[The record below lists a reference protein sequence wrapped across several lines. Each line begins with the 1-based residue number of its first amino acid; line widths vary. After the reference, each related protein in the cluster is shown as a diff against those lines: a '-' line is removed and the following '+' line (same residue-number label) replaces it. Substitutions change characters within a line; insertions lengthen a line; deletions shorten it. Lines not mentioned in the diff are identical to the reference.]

1 MIYTWVNEGRGPR
14 NPEPPAYQCSVT
26 GLLPQLNRQ
35 WGHLGKAE
43 FLLDWVLERCKV
55 IKNLPSFL
63 NIIVLL
69 YVEIWREGLVL
80 AGMSLKEQY
89 ATDIENFC
97 PGSLHLS
104 TPLALMLW
112 SLKDQRSWRV
122 VTRWHLDIMLSDA
135 LSPLHPTPPLSPLPL
150 PLFLPSFLPPSLPP
164 SPLC

>member
-1 MIYTWVNEGRGPR
+1 M
-14 NPEPPAYQCSVT
+14 
-26 GLLPQLNRQ
+26 
-35 WGHLGKAE
+35 
-43 FLLDWVLERCKV
+43 

-135 LSPLHPTPPLSPLPL
+135 LYLDFSRPNKHCDRLSKTFFKL
-150 PLFLPSFLPPSLPP
+150 
-164 SPLC
+164 